1 MVVATVRVVFFGE
14 GSVLATEVEVEFS
27 WVSFGLV
34 GGDIFD
40 LEGAFV
46 AVVVEMDVDNL
57 ELEERVVSSVWG
69 CSVLFC
75 GVRVRCLQENV

>member
-1 MVVATVRVVFFGE
+1 MILVATVRVIFFGE
-14 GSVLATEVEVEFS
+14 GSVLVTEVEVEFS
-27 WVSFGLV
+27 WLRFGLV
-34 GGDIFD
+34 GGDILD

-46 AVVVEMDVDNL
+46 AVVVEMEVDNL

-75 GVRVRCLQENV
+75 GV